1 MKTVIKKLKICLIT
15 VFSFFLFA
23 SVKAQTMEQT
33 LLFAHDQVQLNNYSV
48 AINAYQRVLF
58 FEKHQYYPEIY
69 SQLGDCYFEIC
80 NYEKA
85 AEYYDLA
92 YYSLKNDSLK
102 NEVLFKKTASLLLVN
117 NYKFALL
124 ELFSLN
130 DALPEY
136 FEQKKH
142 FYFGITYFGLKQFDL
157 SESHFLQIFND
168 DDTLQRSQLKKLFI
182 KNKRIDRVKPKTAKI
197 LSMILPG
204 LGQFYSGDIK
214 NGLNSFLLIGA
225 FAALYINTSIN
236 FSILEAYISVFPWYQ
251 RYYIG
256 GFKRAEINA
265 INRIEE
271 KRAFVYQELIKT
283 IESTKSDKHL
293 Q

>member
-1 MKTVIKKLKICLIT
+1 MKTFIKKLKICLIA

-23 SVKAQTMEQT
+23 SVKAQTMDQT
-33 LLFAHDQVQLNNYSV
+33 LLFAHEQVQLNNYNA

-58 FEKHQYYPEIY
+58 FDKYQYYPEIY
-69 SQLGDCYFEIC
+69 NQLGDCHFEIH

-92 YYSLKNDSLK
+92 YHTLKKDSLK
-102 NEVLFKKTASLLLVN
+102 NGVLFKKTASLLLVN
-117 NYKFALL
+117 NYSFALI
-124 ELFSLN
+124 ELFSLG
-130 DALPEY
+130 DTLPEY
-136 FEQKKH
+136 FEHKKH

-157 SESHFLQIFND
+157 SESHFLQALND
-168 DDTLQRSQLKKLFI
+168 DDTLQKSQLKELFI

-197 LSMILPG
+197 LSMIIPG

-214 NGLNSFLLIGA
+214 NGLNSFFLIGA

-251 RYYIG
+251 RYYTG

-265 INRIEE
+265 KNRIEE
-271 KRAFVYQELIKT
+271 KRALVYQELIKT
-283 IESTKSDKHL
+283 IESTKSE
-293 Q
+293 